1 MKALMLAAGL
11 ARRLYG
17 DENEELPKALLRFEG
32 QTLLERHVS
41 ILRALGVDE
50 LMLVVGHRQA
60 DLLAEAKR
68 VAPEG
73 FISSVF
79 NPRFAEG
86 PILSLACG
94 APVMRSGSPVI
105 FMDADVLYPPD
116 LLARL
121 VQSPHPNCF
130 IMDREFQSTDDFVRV
145 CLNDGKVVDFGKQ
158 LTREH
163 DAVGEWPGFM
173 KMSAEIAGKI
183 ADRADEIISNNEI
196 YGAYERAMCDVL
208 LAEPVGTFGH
218 EDITGTPW
226 IEIDYPEDLDK
237 AETKVIPK
245 IAAYAAQSGTAA

>member
-32 QTLLERHVS
+32 QTLLERHVG
-41 ILRALGVDE
+41 ILSALGVDE

-60 DLLAEAKR
+60 DILAEAQR

-79 NPRFAEG
+79 NPRFPEG

-94 APVMRSGSPVI
+94 GPVMRSGDSVI
-105 FMDADVLYPPD
+105 FMDADVLYHPD

-130 IMDREFQSTDDFVRV
+130 IMDREFQSTDDFVKV
-145 CLNDGKVVDFGKQ
+145 CLRDGKVVDFGKA
-158 LTREH
+158 LTRDH
-163 DAVGEWPGFM
+163 DTVGEWPGFM
-173 KMSAEIAGKI
+173 KMSTEIAGKV
-183 ADRADEIISNNEI
+183 ADRADEIISNDEVE
-196 YGAYERAMCDVL
+196 GAYERAMCDVL

-237 AETKVIPK
+237 AESKVIPK
-245 IAAYAAQSGTAA
+245 ITAYAARSGTAA